1 VIAVGIDVGKRAHHA
16 CFLESDGQEVARSLR
31 FANNRQGV
39 NLLQERLQSLGKP
52 ATIGIEASG
61 HYWLGVHRQLVHD
74 GWSVQVINPLQPRAL
89 RSSGVR
95 KTKTDQR
102 DAFYIADLIR
112 IGRAKANYVP
122 NDLILQ
128 LRQLTRFRWDLVD
141 QLGDVKRHLLA
152 VLDRVF
158 PEFAE
163 QFTDPFGTTARA
175 LLVEA
180 RTAAEFA
187 ALDVSEL
194 TDQIERASRKRLG
207 RAKAEAL
214 QRAAVGSLGLT
225 ALAPA
230 AAVEVSALLEQLGL
244 LDKQIE
250 QADRAIA
257 ELLADVEQHVSSIP
271 GLGPTL
277 VATIV
282 AEVGDIDR
290 FPRFESLVAYSGLDP
305 SVFES
310 GAFHGTRQHISK
322 RGSPYLRRALYLAAH
337 NAQLRDPEL
346 AAYLHRKLDQGKPY
360 KAALVAV
367 AHKLLA
373 RIYVVLKEARP
384 YEVR

>member
-1 VIAVGIDVGKRAHHA
+1 VVSGDRPDCATSSIGEEDQDVIAVGIDVGKRAHQA
-16 CFLESDGQEVARSLR
+16 CFLESDGSEVARSLR
-31 FANNRQGV
+31 FANNRKGV

-61 HYWLGVHRQLVHD
+61 HYWLGLHRQLVHD

-122 NDLILQ
+122 DDLILQ
-128 LRQLTRFRWDLVD
+128 LRQLTRFRWNLVD

-175 LLVEA
+175 LLAEA

-187 ALDVSEL
+187 ALDLSEL
-194 TDQIERASRKRLG
+194 TDHIERASRKRLG

-214 QRAAVGSLGLT
+214 QRAAAGSLGLT

-230 AAVEVSALLEQLGL
+230 ARVEISALLEQLDL
-244 LDKQIE
+244 LDRQIE
-250 QADRAIA
+250 KADRAIA
-257 ELLADVEQHVSSIP
+257 ELLADIEQHVSSIP
-271 GLGPTL
+271 GLGPVL

-310 GAFHGTRQHISK
+310 GAFHGTRQHIE
-322 RGSPYLRRALYLAAH
+322 SP
-337 NAQLRDPEL
+337 
-346 AAYLHRKLDQGKPY
+346 
-360 KAALVAV
+360 
-367 AHKLLA
+367 
-373 RIYVVLKEARP
+373 
-384 YEVR
+384 